1 MTVAAPGNLWDVTPV
16 NFNFELVAVFVAAV
30 SGALAGRQKD
40 MDLFGMYVVGVL
52 TGLGGGTLRSILIG
66 DLPPPMFKNS
76 DYLLVCAVAVCFARF
91 GEPWWSKIRRVVS
104 VVDAVSLGMF
114 VSLGIRVSQAHHL
127 PWWACLVNG
136 VITATFGG
144 VLRDIARVEVPL
156 IFRREIYATACL
168 AGGLVLLGL
177 DYLNVP
183 GKIGV
188 VIITIL
194 ITGIRLLAIRF
205 SLNQS
210 SD

>member
-1 MTVAAPGNLWDVTPV
+1 MNLY
-16 NFNFELVAVFVAAV
+16 FEWVAVFVGAV

-66 DLPPPMFKNS
+66 DFPLPMFKDPS
-76 DYLLVCAVAVCFARF
+76 YMMACIPAVLLARYAH
-91 GEPWWSKIRRVVS
+91 PIWSKVRRVVS

-114 VSLGIRVSQAHHL
+114 TSLGIRVSQAHGL
-127 PWWACLVNG
+127 PWWVCLING
-136 VITATFGG
+136 MITATFGG

-177 DYLNVP
+177 DAMRVSP
-183 GKIGV
+183 QIGV
-188 VIITIL
+188 LIITVL
-194 ITGIRLLAIRF
+194 ITVIRLLAIRYA
-205 SLNQS
+205 LNQS